1 MTGFRQDI
9 NGLRALAVALVV
21 LFHFKVPG
29 FAGGYAGVDVF
40 FVISGYLMFG
50 ILARAL
56 DKGQPSLTLFV
67 WEFYKARFRR
77 IAPALIALVAMLL
90 VLGLLCLPAF
100 DLDLLAKQ
108 SASALLFLSNFK
120 FWREAGYFDV
130 GSQFKWLLHTWSL
143 SVEWQFYMLLP
154 WVMLAVH
161 RVTKAP
167 RRFAWNCLAIFLAS
181 LLLCLLM
188 ADDRPSANFYLLP
201 TRAWEMA
208 AGGLAYH
215 LAPWLAERLVLRRWV
230 ARGALLA
237 IVVFGLTLEEGL
249 SWPNAWTLIPVLGC
263 ALVIWAGVG
272 VGRVLDHPVCQWIGT
287 RSYSIYLWHWPVFV
301 AGGYLPDTSSPWF
314 PVLGILVAVLLGHAS
329 HAWVEQRFLKASPAA
344 SSATPSAKSS
354 GRTPSLAWAFSAAVA
369 TLVACVAIV
378 FFKGVPGRLPAQ
390 VDTLFSAALDKNPL
404 REACH
409 KQGLAKVPEC
419 TYGGPELG
427 VIVLGDSHA
436 AAVIRTVEKALPSPN
451 LHVLDWTLSTCF
463 TAFDIHASRRSDRD
477 YRCAEFLRQ
486 AFDKQQG
493 LPKEVPLLIVNRA
506 AVLMR
511 GPNEGEGAQ
520 GVSGPRFHVGPRVPA
535 DYDDAHKQAAIEGL
549 VSTACAFQRHRQVY
563 LLSPIPEMGRDVPRT
578 VGRSMLAGRPVEVA
592 VPLSEHLERTRE
604 VRQAQLLA
612 AQRCG
617 VKLLDATALLCPGG
631 VCQGM
636 RDGVPVYYDD
646 DHLSERGAAV
656 LVPLFRTMW
665 PAPQPASP

>member
-50 ILARAL
+50 ILARGL
-56 DKGQPSLTLFV
+56 DKGQPSLTRFV
-67 WEFYKARFRR
+67 WDFYKARFRR
-77 IAPALIALVAMLL
+77 IAPALIALVAVLL

-100 DLDLLAKQ
+100 ELNLLAKQ
-108 SASALLFLSNFK
+108 SALALPFLSNVK

-167 RRFAWNCLAIFLAS
+167 QRFAWNCLVIFLAS

-215 LAPWLAERLVLRRWV
+215 LAPWCAQHLALRRWV

-237 IVVFGLTLEEGL
+237 IVVFGLTLQEGL
-249 SWPNAWTLIPVLGC
+249 SWPNAWTLIPVLAC

-272 VGRVLDHPVCQWIGT
+272 VAPVLNHPVCQWIGT

-301 AGGYLPDTSSPWF
+301 AGGYLPQASSLWF
-314 PVLGILVAVLLGHAS
+314 PVLGILASVLLGHAS
-329 HAWVEQRFLKASPAA
+329 HAWVEQRFLKASPAT
-344 SSATPSAKSS
+344 SP
-354 GRTPSLAWAFSAAVA
+354 GRSVGQPPSLAWVFGAAVT
-369 TLVACVAIV
+369 TLAACVAII
-378 FFKGVPGRLPAQ
+378 FLNGVPGRLPGQ
-390 VDTLFSAALDKNPL
+390 VDTVFSAALDKNPL

-409 KQGLAKVPEC
+409 KQGQAQVPEC

-436 AAVIRTVEKALPSPN
+436 AAVIRTVEKALPSPR

-463 TAFDIHASRRSDRD
+463 TAFDIQASRRTDRD
-477 YRCAEFLRQ
+477 YRCAEFLRH
-486 AFDKQQG
+486 AHAKQQA

-511 GPNEGEGAQ
+511 GPNEGEGAP
-520 GVSGPRFHVGPRVPA
+520 GVSGPRFHVGQRVPT
-535 DYDDAHKQAAIEGL
+535 DHDAAHRQAAIEGL
-549 VSTACAFQRHRQVY
+549 VDTACAFQQHRQVY

-578 VGRSMLAGRPVEVA
+578 VGRSMLVGHPVDVS
-592 VPLSEHLERTRE
+592 VPLAEHLERTRE
-604 VRQAQLLA
+604 VRQAQALA
-612 AQRCG
+612 VQRCG

-631 VCQGM
+631 ICRGM

-646 DHLSERGAAV
+646 DHLSERGAEV
-656 LVPLFRTMW
+656 LTPLFRTMW
-665 PAPQPASP
+665 PRAQPQPRPTPP

>member
-1 MTGFRQDI
+1 MTQFRLDI

-56 DKGQPSLTLFV
+56 DKGQLSV
-67 WEFYKARFRR
+67 WDFYKARFRR
-77 IAPALIALVAMLL
+77 IAPALIAMVAALL
-90 VLGLLCLPAF
+90 LLGLVFLPAF
-100 DLDLLAKQ
+100 DLGLLAKQ
-108 SASALLFLSNFK
+108 SVSAVPFLSNFK

-154 WVMLAVH
+154 WLMLAVH
-161 RVTKAP
+161 RVTRAS
-167 RRFAWNCLAIFLAS
+167 RRFAWNCLAIFIGS
-181 LLLCLLM
+181 LLLCLLI
-188 ADDRPSANFYLLP
+188 ADDKPSANFYLLP

-215 LAPWLAERLVLRRWV
+215 LASWRADQLAMRRWV
-230 ARGALLA
+230 ARIALLA
-237 IVVFGLTLEEGL
+237 VVAFGLTLEEGQ

-263 ALVIWAGVG
+263 ALVIWAGTG
-272 VGRVLDHPVCQWIGT
+272 VEAFLDHPVCQWLGT
-287 RSYSIYLWHWPVFV
+287 RSYSIYLWHWPIFV
-301 AGGYLPDTSSPWF
+301 AGGYLPEASPVWF
-314 PVLGILVAVLLGHAS
+314 PVAGVGASLLLGHLS
-329 HAWVEQRFLKASPAA
+329 HAWVEQRFLK
-344 SSATPSAKSS
+344 SSAS
-354 GRTPSLAWAFSAAVA
+354 GGKPNLGWALGGALA
-369 TLVACVAIV
+369 TLAACGAVIALH
-378 FFKGVPGRLPAQ
+378 GVPGRLPAS
-390 VDTLFSAALDKNPL
+390 VDTVFSAALDKNPL

-409 KQGLAKVPEC
+409 KQGTTRVPEC

-436 AAVIRTVEKALPSPN
+436 AAIIRTVEKALPSPR

-477 YRCAEFLRQ
+477 YRCADFLRH
-486 AFDKQQG
+486 AYDKQKG
-493 LPKEVPLLIVNRA
+493 LPRDVPLLIVNRA

-511 GPNEGEGAQ
+511 GPNEGEGAP
-520 GVSGPRFHVGPRVPA
+520 GFSGPRFHVGARVSTE
-535 DYDDAHKQAAIEGL
+535 YDEAHKQAAIAGL
-549 VSTACAFQRHRQVY
+549 VETACAFQQHRQVY

-578 VGRSMLAGRPVEVA
+578 VGRAMLAGRPDTVSVSLA
-592 VPLSEHLERTRE
+592 QHLERTAE
-604 VRQAQLLA
+604 VRQAQAQA
-612 AQRCG
+612 ASRCG
-617 VKLLDATALLCPGG
+617 VKLLDATALLCPDG
-631 VCQGM
+631 VCQGV
-636 RDGVPVYYDD
+636 RNGVPVYYDD

-656 LVPLFRTMW
+656 LAPLFRTMW
-665 PAPQPASP
+665 P

>member
-1 MTGFRQDI
+1 MTGFRLDI

-56 DKGQPSLTLFV
+56 DKGQLSV
-67 WEFYKARFRR
+67 WDFYKARFRR
-77 IAPALIALVAMLL
+77 IAPALIALVVVLL
-90 VLGLLCLPAF
+90 VLGLVCLPAF
-100 DLDLLAKQ
+100 DLSLLAKQ
-108 SASALLFLSNFK
+108 SASALPFLSNFK

-215 LAPWLAERLVLRRWV
+215 CAPWRAQHLALRRWV
-230 ARGALLA
+230 ARSALLA
-237 IVVFGLTLEEGL
+237 VVVFGLTLEEGL

-263 ALVIWAGVG
+263 ALVIWAGAG
-272 VGRVLDHPVCQWIGT
+272 VEAVLNHPVCQWVGT

-301 AGGYLPDTSSPWF
+301 AGGYLPEPLPVWF
-314 PVLGILVAVLLGHAS
+314 PVLGIAASLLLGHAS
-329 HAWVEQRFLKASPAA
+329 HAWVEQRFLKSSP
-344 SSATPSAKSS
+344 S
-354 GRTPSLAWAFSAAVA
+354 GNKPSLAWAMGGALAALA
-369 TLVACVAIV
+369 ACAVII
-378 FFKGVPGRLPAQ
+378 FFQGVPGRLPAA
-390 VDTLFSAALDKNPL
+390 VDTVFSAALDKNPL

-409 KQGLAKVPEC
+409 KQGMAKVPEC

-436 AAVIRTVEKALPSPN
+436 AAVIRTVEKALPSPR

-463 TAFDIHASRRSDRD
+463 TAFDVRASRRSDRD
-477 YRCAEFLRQ
+477 YRCAEFLRH
-486 AFDKQQG
+486 AYDKQRD
-493 LPKEVPLLIVNRA
+493 LPPGVPMLIVNRS

-511 GPNEGEGAQ
+511 GPNEGEGAP
-520 GVSGPRFHVGPRVPA
+520 GVSGPRFHVGPRVPT
-535 DYDDAHKQAAIEGL
+535 DYDEAHKQAAIEGL
-549 VSTACAFQRHRQVY
+549 VETACAFQRHRQVY

-578 VGRSMLAGRPVEVA
+578 VGRSMLVGQPVTVS
-592 VPLSEHLERTRE
+592 VPLAEHLERTLE
-604 VRQAQLLA
+604 VRQAQARA

-646 DHLSERGAAV
+646 DHLSERGASV

-665 PAPQPASP
+665 PGPVPTPP